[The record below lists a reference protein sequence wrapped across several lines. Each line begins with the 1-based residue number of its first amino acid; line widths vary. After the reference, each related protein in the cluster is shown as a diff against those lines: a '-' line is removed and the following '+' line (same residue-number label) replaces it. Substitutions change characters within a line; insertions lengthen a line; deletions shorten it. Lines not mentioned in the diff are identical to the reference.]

1 MRITMNRSLYTVLA
15 LSLFSG
21 ACGNYRSLKS
31 KVIGHQSK
39 ASDATKTPHYDET
52 EELRLEDKWV
62 RLLGALG
69 FEAKGVKS
77 QKELI
82 SIISQPS
89 KLLEPGNAQYDK
101 LLKGLKDDLTKNR
114 GRMRCGGIQSFTRLQ
129 DAAKVEMK
137 LHESDVFHMVYRDQN
152 TTVDRNALVLLPQ
165 SSTQPLPLLLHLVG
179 GDTGLMP
186 QEKTI
191 TDFTAPMLA
200 KHIVIAPDYNMGICE
215 AVAGVTRCGIE
226 NHLVKPTQPQQDKPW
241 EEDVYSSMAAHNC
254 VVEAVSTPESRMNPE
269 TGAPAS
275 FDTQETLLRTELQS
289 RGLQVAMIA
298 PSTAK
303 NLRSVNAMLQAPLSH
318 IFGTSRGA
326 LVGFLVAAWAGI
338 EWEAYYPMFL
348 EAKLTQ
354 PESELL
360 KAVNVGAKKLFTS
373 ENCPT
378 YSKTILQ
385 YPPMFSSL
393 VDNAGPFSLMASSF
407 RVLVEQIVKKIH
419 NPLKADLPGVR
430 HMLPDFALYTEAKSD
445 NDQKELDDV
454 ALLIFRR
461 DMHFLY
467 RYLYV
472 GLLNWNDLLV
482 AGFDPTKMGQGKL
495 LLLHSKQDKIIPST
509 QVDGALYT
517 FAETDKIREDLQ
529 AKQKAGA
536 ILPPEFAFFAAL
548 PGIAVTPALTK
559 STDDV
564 DAGIYHNDEAFWNHT
579 TIKGLSPE
587 AFLDQWMQ

>member
-1 MRITMNRSLYTVLA
+1 MNRSLYTVLA
-15 LSLFSG
+15 LSFFSG
-21 ACGNYRSLKS
+21 ACGDYRSLKS

-77 QKELI
+77 RKELETLI
-82 SIISQPS
+82 GKGS
-89 KLLEPGNAQYDK
+89 KFVKDPNHPGNQELVTRLTED
-101 LLKGLKDDLTKNR
+101 LKKNR
-114 GRMRCGGIQSFTRLQ
+114 GRMRCGRIQSFTRLQ
-129 DAAKVEMK
+129 NAARADMQ

-152 TTVDRNALVLLPQ
+152 TTVDRSALVLLPQ

-186 QEKTI
+186 QEKATS
-191 TDFTAPMLA
+191 DFTAPMLA

-215 AVAGVTRCGIE
+215 AVTGITRCGTE

-254 VVEAVSTPESRMNPE
+254 VVEAVSTPESRMNPQ

-275 FDTQETLLRTELQS
+275 FDAQETLLRTELQH
-289 RGLQVAMIA
+289 RGIQVAMIA
-298 PSTAK
+298 PSKAK
-303 NLRSVNAMLQAPLSH
+303 NLQPVNAMIQAPISH

-338 EWEAYYPMFL
+338 EWKTYYPMFL
-348 EAKLTQ
+348 HAKKTLPEADLIQ
-354 PESELL
+354 
-360 KAVNVGAKKLFTS
+360 AVNIGAKKLFTS
-373 ENCPT
+373 DNCPT
-378 YSKTILQ
+378 YSKTILH

-393 VDNAGPFSLMASSF
+393 VDNAGPFSLMASEF

-430 HMLPDFALYTEAKSD
+430 HMLPDFAPYTEAKAG

-467 RYLYV
+467 PYLYSS
-472 GLLNWNDLLV
+472 LLNWNDLLV
-482 AGFDPTKMGQGKL
+482 SNFDPNKMGKGKL

-509 QVDGALYT
+509 QVDGAIYT
-517 FAETDKIREDLQ
+517 FAETDKAREGLQ

-536 ILPPEFAFFAAL
+536 VLPPTFAFFAAL
-548 PGIAVTPALTK
+548 PGITVTPAVTK
-559 STDDV
+559 STTDV
-564 DAGIYHNDEAFWNHT
+564 DGGIYHNDDAFWNHT

>member
-21 ACGNYRSLKS
+21 ACGDYRSLKS
-31 KVIGHQSK
+31 KLIGHQSK

-82 SIISQPS
+82 SLISQPS
-89 KLLEPGNAQYDK
+89 KLLEPGNTQYDT
-101 LLKGLKDDLTKNR
+101 LLEALKADLTTNR

-129 DAAKVEMK
+129 NAAKADMQ
-137 LHESDVFHMVYRDQN
+137 LHESDVFHMVYRDQK
-152 TTVDRNALVLLPQ
+152 TTVDRSALVLLPQ

-186 QEKTI
+186 QEKATS
-191 TDFTAPMLA
+191 DFTAPMLA

-215 AVAGVTRCGIE
+215 SIAGVTRCGTD
-226 NHLVKPTQPQQDKPW
+226 NHLVKPTQTQQDKPW

-254 VVEAVSTPESRMNPE
+254 VVETVSTPESRMNPQ
-269 TGAPAS
+269 TGASS
-275 FDTQETLLRTELQS
+275 FDAQEILLRTELQNRS
-289 RGLQVAMIA
+289 IQVAMIA

-303 NLRSVNAMLQAPLSH
+303 SLEPVNALLQAPISH

-348 EAKLTQ
+348 HAKKTT
-354 PESELL
+354 PEGDLL
-360 KAVNVGAKKLFTS
+360 KAVNVGAKKVFTS
-373 ENCPT
+373 DNCPI

-430 HMLPDFALYTEAKSD
+430 HMLPDFAPYTEAKAG

-467 RYLYV
+467 RYLYI

-482 AGFDPTKMGQGKL
+482 AGFDPSKMGKGKL
-495 LLLHSKQDKIIPST
+495 LLLHSKQDKIISST

-517 FAETDKIREDLQ
+517 FAETDKVREGLQ

-536 ILPPEFAFFAAL
+536 VLPPTFAFFAAL
-548 PGIAVTPALTK
+548 PGITVTPALTK
-559 STDDV
+559 STTDV
-564 DAGIYHNDEAFWNHT
+564 DGGIYHNDDAFWSHT